1 MQIIFNYI
9 GGEIVTNILIVDDNE
24 KIRKLIEIYLKRE
37 GFKVF
42 HGENGEVALDI
53 LDGIKIDLIIADIM
67 MPIMGGYEL
76 VEELRTAN
84 YNLPILMVTAKNTY
98 PDKKIG
104 FELGADDY
112 MIKPI
117 DMDELILRVKA
128 LLRRSKISTDNYIEI
143 GDITIDYDA
152 LEVRTP
158 TGNILLP
165 KKEFYL
171 LYKLLSYPNKI
182 FTRQE
187 LMDDIWGFDSEAD
200 ERTVDVHIKRLR
212 EKFKD
217 FEEFEIITIR
227 GLGYKGV
234 HK

>member
-1 MQIIFNYI
+1 MI
-9 GGEIVTNILIVDDNE
+9 NILVVDDNE
-24 KIRKLIEIYLKRE
+24 RITKLIEIYLKRE
-37 GFKVF
+37 GFNVF
-42 HGENGEVALDI
+42 HGENGEAALDI
-53 LDGIKIDLIIADIM
+53 LDKLKIDLIISDIM
-67 MPIMGGYEL
+67 MPNMDGYEL
-76 VEELRTAN
+76 VKALRVAN

-98 PDKKIG
+98 PDKKMG

-112 MIKPI
+112 MTKPI

-128 LLRRSKISTDNYIEI
+128 LLRRSKVSMDKYIDI
-143 GDITIDYDA
+143 GDIIIDYEA
-152 LEVRTP
+152 LEVRMP
-158 TGNILLP
+158 TGTILLP
-165 KKEFYL
+165 MKEFYL

-187 LMDDIWGFDSEAD
+187 LMEDIWGFDNEAD
-200 ERTVDVHIKRLR
+200 ARTVDVHIKRLR

-217 FEEFEIITIR
+217 IEEFEIITIR